1 MNVEMPDGTIIED
14 VPDGTSK
21 EDIYR
26 KWRAMSGQTSA
37 AQSVV
42 ASAQQQ
48 GPSFGDSLK
57 RQAGL
62 GARNTVQGLAG
73 LPGMFLDPFQQLVGM
88 PTIGGATSRLLTKA
102 GLPEEV
108 TDNEKL
114 AGAGTRAIAGGAGA
128 AKLAQAIPSALK
140 MAPEAVNNLFAQK
153 PLEQMF
159 QAGVGGMASE
169 GTRQAGGNEWLQ
181 LLAGATAPMAASG
194 VVGAARVAGR
204 GINEARRPLTQGGAE
219 QIAAD
224 VLGKITQDKT
234 AAIQNLDDY
243 AAAVARG
250 DAGVIPDVKRTSGA
264 ASRDY
269 GIIGGQRL
277 AERGAAAPDF
287 ALRNAENNAAITK
300 ELQRLGAN
308 TEQVRKLER
317 ARDKFTKPMRDAALD
332 NATGPVDYAP
342 VAQKIVELAATPEG
356 GRVASRGA
364 LEWLVGEINAK
375 VKDGRIDARNAY
387 ELEKDIGDLV
397 AGKIPSEKG
406 SLRLAAGLANTVKQ
420 ELSKQIEA
428 VAPGFQKYK
437 STYRRFSQRLDR
449 LDQLKELLGD
459 AELSKVTNA
468 GQVASASGIQDVVSQ
483 AKVRTATTRIGQ
495 DIPVDPNGLP
505 LAPFQKQVLGRVNN
519 ELDAQTLAASGGKP
533 PGSDTFQNMAS
544 SNLFGNILGEQ
555 LSAAGLPKL
564 VTAPIAFAYR
574 PLEQR
579 IRDLVAEA
587 YLDPKKMA
595 ELLRKA
601 RTQRKSLTMRDLATS
616 AEQNIYGGL
625 LGSAVQ

>member
-1 MNVEMPDGTIIED
+1 MARYTVQEPEEEDKRRRYTVQDPDAPE
-14 VPDGTSK
+14 PSLR
-21 EDIYR
+21 EADIR
-26 KWRAMSGQTSA
+26 QT
-37 AQSVV
+37 
-42 ASAQQQ
+42 
-48 GPSFGDSLK
+48 
-57 RQAGL
+57 RL
-62 GARNTVQGLAG
+62 GARNVVQGLAG
-73 LPGMFLDPFQQLVGM
+73 IPAIFLDPFQQLVGM

-108 TDNEKL
+108 TDYEKL
-114 AGAGTRAIAGGAGA
+114 AGSGTRALVGGGAF
-128 AKLAQAIPSALK
+128 AKAAQAIPAALK
-140 MAPEAVNNLFAQK
+140 MAPEVVNNIMAQK
-153 PLEQMF
+153 PLAQMF
-159 QAGVGGMASE
+159 QAGVGGMVGE

-181 LLAGATAPMAASG
+181 LLASATAPMAVSG
-194 VVGAARVAGR
+194 VVGAAQVAGR
-204 GINEARRPLTQGGAE
+204 GINELRRPLTQGGAN

-234 AAIQNLDDY
+234 AAIGNLDEY
-243 AAAVARG
+243 AAAQARG
-250 DAGVIPDVKRTSGA
+250 DAGIIPDVKRTSGA

-287 ALRNAENNAAITK
+287 SLRNAENNAAITK

-308 TEQVRKLER
+308 SEQVRKLEA
-317 ARDKFTKPMRDAALD
+317 AREKFTKPLRDNALD
-332 NATGPVDYAP
+332 NATGPVDYQP
-342 VAQKIVELAATPEG
+342 VAEKILAIAATSEG
-356 GRVASRGA
+356 GRVASRNA
-364 LEWLVGEINAK
+364 LEWLIGEINAK

-387 ELEKDIGDLV
+387 ALEKDIGDLV
-397 AGKIPSEKG
+397 AGKIQSEKG

-437 STYRRFSQRLDR
+437 SIYRRFSQRLDR

-468 GQVASASGIQDVVSQ
+468 GQVASSAGIQDVVSQ
-483 AKVRTATTRIGQ
+483 AKVRGVTTKIN
-495 DIPVDPNGLP
+495 DAIPVDKNGLP

-555 LSAAGLPKL
+555 LTAAGVPKL
-564 VTAPIAFAYR
+564 VTAPMNLLYK

-579 IRDLVAEA
+579 IRDIVAEA

-595 ELLRKA
+595 ELLRKS
-601 RTQRKSLTMRDLATS
+601 RTQRKSITWGDLATT
-616 AEQNIYGGL
+616 AEQNVYGGL
-625 LGSAVQ
+625 LGGTLAQ